1 MLLMQSDCIMNRH
14 GVNQVRRGQDANVQP
29 LDSATASTAPDRDVA
44 AFDERAAG
52 YESGRLGQWH
62 LEIADR
68 TAARALACQRA
79 PRRVLDVG
87 CGTGYLLRRL
97 AAQVPD
103 AGARFVG
110 VDLAPRM
117 LQVAAERAGDPRLR
131 FARAAAERLPAADA
145 TFDLVVTTTSFDHWA
160 DQGAGLAECAR
171 VLAPGGTLVLTDL
184 FSALLWPTLR
194 GDRREKA
201 RTRGRA
207 TALLAA
213 AGLTDI
219 EWHRCY
225 GLIIATATAT
235 RR

>member
-1 MLLMQSDCIMNRH
+1 VVH
-14 GVNQVRRGQDANVQP
+14 AAGP
-29 LDSATASTAPDRDVA
+29 PDRDVA

-68 TAARALACQRA
+68 TAARALACQPA

-117 LQVAAERAGDPRLR
+117 LAVAAGRAGDPRLR

-145 TFDLVVTTTSFDHWA
+145 AFDLVVSTTSFDHWA
-160 DQGAGLAECAR
+160 DQGAGLAECGR

-194 GDRREKA
+194 GDRRGKA

-207 TALLAA
+207 AALLAA
-213 AGLTDI
+213 AGLTEI
-219 EWHRCY
+219 RWHHGY
-225 GLIIATATAT
+225 ALILGTVTAS

>member
-1 MLLMQSDCIMNRH
+1 MA
-14 GVNQVRRGQDANVQP
+14 G
-29 LDSATASTAPDRDVA
+29 SAGPPGRDVA

-68 TAARALACQRA
+68 TAARALACQPV

-117 LQVAAERAGDPRLR
+117 LRAAAGRAGDPRLR

-145 TFDLVVTTTSFDHWA
+145 AFDLVVSTTSFDHWA
-160 DQGAGLAECAR
+160 DQGTGLAECAR

-194 GDRREKA
+194 GDRRDKA

-207 TALLAA
+207 AALLTA
-213 AGLTDI
+213 AGLTEI
-219 EWHRCY
+219 RWHHGY
-225 GLIIATATAT
+225 ALILGTVTA
-235 RR
+235 RRR